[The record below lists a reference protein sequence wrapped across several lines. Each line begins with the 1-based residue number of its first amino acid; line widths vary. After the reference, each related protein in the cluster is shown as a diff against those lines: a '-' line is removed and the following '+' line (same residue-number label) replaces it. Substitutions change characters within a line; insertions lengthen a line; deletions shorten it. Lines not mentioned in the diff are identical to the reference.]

1 MNLTYT
7 GYHRF
12 LHRTCRYWKFA
23 GLLVRRPRY
32 LLLCGDCLF
41 CRGACGKD
49 VETRSSADRKQEYSS
64 GSGQG

>member
-12 LHRTCRYWKFA
+12 LHRACRYWKFA

-41 CRGACGKD
+41 
-49 VETRSSADRKQEYSS
+49 
-64 GSGQG
+64 